1 MRKLKFITTACL
13 IMLGVTTYAQLSTDE
28 SPVSFNL
35 HQIQW
40 RASAVT
46 MPELNLATINKED
59 SIDNEN
65 GLPPRFG
72 YPHKVNLNLEN
83 AGEWKLLPNGD
94 RLWNLTIACP
104 GAKSI
109 NLLYDKYWLPEGA
122 KLFVYSKDKTRTIG
136 AFTSR
141 NNKGTRDELRGFATG
156 LVYCDT
162 IVVEYFEPKEIAYKG
177 VVSIAYVVHGYRYI
191 GLKNGLYGY
200 SGSC

>member
-1 MRKLKFITTACL
+1 MKKTIINIFAAACFSLQCITC
-13 IMLGVTTYAQLSTDE
+13 YAQLSTGE
-28 SPVSFNL
+28 NPVSFNL

-65 GLPPRFG
+65 GMPPRFG

-83 AGEWKLLPNGD
+83 AGEWKVLPNGD
-94 RLWNLTIACP
+94 RLWNLIITCP

-109 NLLYDKYWLPEGA
+109 NLLYDKYWLPKGA

-141 NNKGTRDELRGFATG
+141 NNKGAKDELRGFATG
-156 LVYCDT
+156 LVYSDT
-162 IVVEYFEPKEIAYKG
+162 VVVEYFEPKDVSYNG
-177 VVSIAYVVHGYRYI
+177 VISISHVVQGYRYI
-191 GLKNGLYGY
+191 NINRYQY
-200 SGSC
+200 